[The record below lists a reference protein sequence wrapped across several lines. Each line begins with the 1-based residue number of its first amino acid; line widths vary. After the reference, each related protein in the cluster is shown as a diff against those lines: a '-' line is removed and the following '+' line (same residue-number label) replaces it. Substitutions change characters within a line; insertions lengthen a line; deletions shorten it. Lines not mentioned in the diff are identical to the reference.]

1 MRSLALLKIL
11 ISDNELTKG
20 EEGKENSSRVEDDET
35 MARLPKEPER
45 H

>member
-11 ISDNELTKG
+11 MPDNELTKG
-20 EEGKENSSRVEDDET
+20 AEGKENSSRVGDET
-35 MARLPKEPER
+35 MVRLLKERER

>member
-11 ISDNELTKG
+11 MSDNELTRG
-20 EEGKENSSRVEDDET
+20 EEGKETSGRVEDDET
-35 MARLPKEPER
+35 MARLLKERKR

>member
-11 ISDNELTKG
+11 MSDNELTRG

-35 MARLPKEPER
+35 MARLLKERNR